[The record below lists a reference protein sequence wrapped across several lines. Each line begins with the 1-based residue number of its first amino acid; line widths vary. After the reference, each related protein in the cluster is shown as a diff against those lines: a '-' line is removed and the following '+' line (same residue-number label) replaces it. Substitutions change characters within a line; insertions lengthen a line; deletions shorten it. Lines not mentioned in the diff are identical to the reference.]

1 MALLEP
7 TLTTLPAASQETIV
21 VSISDLHTIPLS
33 KVHIPLGDI
42 LIVAG
47 DLSEGRPAQL
57 MQRLSELRALPHTIK
72 IIIGGNHDRA
82 LDSNSFREAKE
93 SGIIYLEDESAHV
106 KIAGR
111 TFKVF
116 GSPKSLAT
124 STNTAF
130 GYSEDDDFS
139 SWEIVPHDVDILVTH
154 GPPAV
159 YLSDDENGC
168 SGLLKALWRV
178 RPMLHVFGHVHALYG
193 TTTLSYDN
201 AQKVSEAL

>member
-1 MALLEP
+1 
-7 TLTTLPAASQETIV
+7 I

-33 KVHIPLGDI
+33 KVHIPPGDI

-57 MQRLSELRALPHTIK
+57 MQRLSELRTLHHTIK
-72 IIIGGNHDRA
+72 IIVGGNHDRA
-82 LDSNSFREAKE
+82 LDSKCEARDAAIYNDLYERQQCRAAFREAKE

-106 KIAGR
+106 TIAGR

-116 GSPKSLAT
+116 GSPKSLAA

-139 SWEIVPHDVDILVTH
+139 SWEIIPHDVDILVTH

-168 SGLLKALWRV
+168 GGLLKALWRV
-178 RPMLHVFGHVHALYG
+178 RPILHVFGHVHASYG
-193 TTTLSYDN
+193 ATTLSYDN
-201 AQKVSEAL
+201 VQKVS